1 MIKYHVHYF
10 QVRCYCSVTDV
21 KLTLNVASQTL
32 HMICHVHDLDFKIF
46 RISQISVSD
55 LWGCKDTFTKYRP
68 LSTCNRN
75 LHTQNNFVSG
85 RSTEGGPSTTWT
97 L

>member
-32 HMICHVHDLDFKIF
+32 HMICHVHDLDFKNF

-68 LSTCNRN
+68 LIKEVICITILISLT
-75 LHTQNNFVSG
+75 H
-85 RSTEGGPSTTWT
+85 
-97 L
+97 